1 MSNYY
6 GRVQERKMR
15 IALFGLGYVGCVTAA
30 CLAKQGHTVV
40 GADISTL
47 KVEAFASGS
56 SPIVEPSLPEM
67 LGEAKERGLLSAT
80 TNVPEALDNAD
91 IIMVCVGTPSRR
103 TGELDLSA
111 LIEVVETIGSY
122 LHLAGDYP
130 TIVIRSTMLPGT
142 LRRQLLP
149 RIEAAS
155 HRRLGE
161 DFDLVHCPEFLRETT
176 AVADFYNPPFSV
188 VGILHEDGGWR
199 AAELFNF
206 LSSPMHVVAA
216 ETAEALKYA
225 CNAFHA
231 LKVVFTNE
239 IARVL
244 DGVGIDPRPV
254 MDLFVKDD
262 SLNLSS
268 KYLRPGFAFGGSCL
282 PKDVA
287 AFTHLA
293 RQVDQSIPML
303 SSILPSNNVHI
314 EQAIERVLSTAE
326 PTVAL
331 LGLSFKAGTDD
342 VRESPYVKLVEG
354 LLAKGLQVRI
364 YDPSLRPGDLVG
376 SNLNFA
382 LERLPHLSRLLVDDL
397 DEALE
402 SAGCLLLG
410 TQGKHALSEVKQ
422 VQPRYI
428 IDVAGELSWSEEE
441 ALRSLPGKFIGVAW

>member
-1 MSNYY
+1 M
-6 GRVQERKMR
+6 RV
-15 IALFGLGYVGCVTAA
+15 ALFGLGYVGCVTAA
-30 CLAKQGHTVV
+30 CLAKVGHTVV
-40 GADISTL
+40 GTDISTA
-47 KVEAFASGS
+47 KVEAFANGS
-56 SPIVEPSLPEM
+56 SPVVEPSLPEM
-67 LGEAKERGLLSAT
+67 LSDAKARGLLFAT
-80 TNVPEALDNAD
+80 TSVEQALDQAE
-91 IIMVCVGTPSRR
+91 IVMVCVGTPSGRN
-103 TGELDLSA
+103 GKLDLSS
-111 LIEVVETIGSY
+111 LIEVINRIGSA
-122 LHLAGDYP
+122 LGLAGTYP

-142 LRRQLLP
+142 LRQQLLP

-155 HRRLGE
+155 HRRLAV

-188 VGILHEDGGWR
+188 VGILHEYGGR
-199 AAELFNF
+199 GAAELFDF

-216 ETAEALKYA
+216 ETAESLKYA

-254 MDLFVKDD
+254 MDLFVQDD

-303 SSILPSNNVHI
+303 SSILESNNVHTQ
-314 EQAIERVLSTAE
+314 QAIERVLLTAE

-342 VRESPYVKLVEG
+342 VRESPYVTLVEG
-354 LLAKGLQVRI
+354 LLAKGLEVRI
-364 YDPSLRPGDLVG
+364 YDPILRPGGLIG

-397 DEALE
+397 EDALDG
-402 SAGCLLLG
+402 AGCVLLG
-410 TQGKHALSEVKQ
+410 SQGKHALLELKQ
-422 VQPRYI
+422 VQPRHI
-428 IDVAGELSWSEEE
+428 FDLAGELLWSEEE
-441 ALRSLPGKFIGVAW
+441 ALRSLPGKFSGVAW